1 MYVNRIILT
10 VFVFALFWLPAVSQ
24 TCTTLGQTPS
34 TAFPVCGTTKF
45 QQQTVP
51 LCSTHNI
58 IVPGCTNTT
67 YIDYNPFWYKFT
79 CFEAGTLGFL
89 VTPNNINDDYDWQL
103 FDITGRNS
111 DDVFTDS
118 SLVVTGNWAGTY
130 GVTGARNGG
139 ANVIE
144 CASDPHAKENSFA
157 AMPKLIKNHTYLLM
171 ISHYTQTQ
179 SGYSLSF
186 SGGTASITDT
196 TTPNLKSI
204 TTNCEGNGLI
214 LRMNKKMKCS
224 SLAPDG
230 SDFTINATGITIV
243 SAGAPGCSNGF
254 DMDSVVLTL
263 SGDLPS
269 GKYTVTIKE
278 GTDANTLLDNCDNA
292 LHAGASLAII
302 VNPKQPTPFDSIAPV
317 NCAPQTIELI
327 FSKPILCNSIA
338 DDGSDFSISG
348 NHPVAITSAYGSC
361 ANGVSSS
368 IFLQLS
374 QPVTLAGTYT
384 ITTKNGG
391 DGNTIIDECG
401 EVTPANESVS
411 FTVKDTVSAAFTAL
425 LLYGCKEDTVAVSH
439 DGNNGVN
446 SWLWTF
452 SDGIKRTKENN
463 NVMYNSYG
471 KKNIQLIVSNGFCS
485 DTATSS
491 VNLDNELKA
500 SFIMPAIAC
509 PNDAVTITDTG
520 TGNIISYNW
529 SFGNGNFYSGKNPPQ
544 QRYFQANNAINYPVQ
559 LIVENNLHCTDT
571 MTKNLQVVYT
581 CFIAVPSAFTPNG
594 DGINDYLYP
603 LNAYKADALL
613 FTVYNRLGQIVFQTK
628 DWTKKWD
635 GRLNGQPQPTGTYV
649 WMLQYIHHDTKQFY
663 SLHGTTVLIR

>member
-1 MYVNRIILT
+1 MYVKSLILT
-10 VFVFALFWLPAVSQ
+10 VFVFALFGSSAVSQ

-51 LCSTHNI
+51 LCSTHTLT
-58 IVPGCTNTT
+58 VPGCTNTT

-79 CFEAGTLGFL
+79 CFQAGTLGFL
-89 VTPNNINDDYDWQL
+89 VTPNDLGDDYDWQL
-103 FDITGRNS
+103 FDITGHNP
-111 DDVFTDS
+111 DDVFTNN

-130 GVTGARNGG
+130 GITGARNGG
-139 ANVIE
+139 AGMIE
-144 CASDPHAKENSFA
+144 CASDPAANENSFA
-157 AMPKLIKNHTYLLM
+157 AMPKLIKSHTYLLM

-196 TTPNLKSI
+196 TIPALKSI
-204 TTNCEGNGLI
+204 ATNCEGDQII
-214 LRMNKKMKCS
+214 LRTNKKMKCS

-230 SDFTINATGITIV
+230 SDFTINATGVTIV
-243 SAGAPGCSNGF
+243 SAGAPGCSSGF

-263 SGDLPS
+263 SQDLLP
-269 GKYTVTIKE
+269 GKYIVAIKE

-292 LHAGASLAII
+292 LQAGASLTVT

-317 NCAPQTIELI
+317 SCAPQTIELV
-327 FSKPILCNSIA
+327 FSKPMQCNSIA
-338 DDGSDFSISG
+338 ADGSDFSITG
-348 NHPVAITSAYGSC
+348 NHPVAIASAYGSC
-361 ANGVSSS
+361 ANDVSSS

-374 QPVTLAGTYT
+374 QPITLAGTYT
-384 ITTKNGG
+384 ITTKTGT

-401 EVTPANESVS
+401 QITPANESVS
-411 FTVKDTVSAAFTAL
+411 FTVKDTVSALFTAQ

-446 SWLWTF
+446 SWIWTF
-452 SDGIKRTKENN
+452 SDGIKSTKENN
-463 NVMYNSYG
+463 DVMFNSYG
-471 KKNIQLIVSNGFCS
+471 KKNIQLVVSNGFCS
-485 DTATSS
+485 DTASS
-491 VNLDNELKA
+491 VVNLDNDLKA
-500 SFIMPAIAC
+500 QFIMPQIAC
-509 PNDAVTITDTG
+509 PNDIVTITDTSI
-520 TGNIISYNW
+520 GNIISYNW
-529 SFGNGNFYSGKNPPQ
+529 SFGNGTFYSGKNPPQ
-544 QRYFQANNAINYPVQ
+544 QRYLQASNAVNYSVQ

-571 MTKNLQVVYT
+571 TTKNLQVVYS

-594 DGINDYLYP
+594 DGINDYLFP
-603 LNAYKADALL
+603 LNAYKADNLL

-649 WMLQYIHHDTKQFY
+649 WTLQYTHHDTKQFY